1 MTDKTTKSS
10 RTSRLLKA
18 AAVFG
23 GSGAGANAAQ
33 PEAAASDA
41 LSEGLKNLLDTAR
54 NRSRMDPGQLKGFLF
69 ERINVEKFNVD
80 AARKGL
86 DIRARL
92 IADKPGGWNDPV
104 VDIELIQNGE
114 VVQQVQAKASD
125 NATWLAKVA
134 SRLRYKKTTR
144 LVPDDMADAVNEI
157 VAEEYS
163 VTGRLE
169 QSGATSGGTTNAELR
184 QATEHPRLYAFR
196 EEVLQIAREASITGV
211 YAASTGAVLGGAV
224 SAIRNSYS
232 YAQGKIDRAQA
243 AKNVAG
249 DTLDS
254 GVRSGGAAVLGTL
267 IRHGAAKAG
276 FQTLSK
282 ANVAA
287 AVASGLME
295 SGGIVREYYKGD
307 ITAETTAERLGQTGC
322 TTIAGIYAG
331 AATGA
336 AFGPVGAAV
345 GSVAGFLVA
354 AMVYQSCMDA
364 FKSARLSGKEA
375 ERVAALSYEAVQVME
390 RQRKAID
397 HELAG
402 LSNDQRAKVDGYFA
416 AAELALLTDQS
427 DGDDQ
432 TYRV

>member
-1 MTDKTTKSS
+1 MTDKTRKSS
-10 RTSRLLKA
+10 KTSRLFKA
-18 AAVFG
+18 VAEFG
-23 GSGAGANAAQ
+23 GIAAGANAAQ
-33 PEAAASDA
+33 AEAAASDA
-41 LSEGLKNLLDTAR
+41 LSEGLTKLLDTAT
-54 NRSRMDPGQLKGFLF
+54 NLSGMDPGQLKGFLF
-69 ERINVEKFNVD
+69 ERISVAKFNVD

-92 IADKPGGWNDPV
+92 TADKPSGWNDPV

-114 VVQQVQAKASD
+114 IVQQVQAKASD
-125 NATWLAKVA
+125 NTTWLAKVV
-134 SRLRYKKTTR
+134 SKLRYKKTTR

-157 VAEEYS
+157 VAEEHS

-169 QSGATSGGTTNAELR
+169 QSGATSGGTTTAELR

-196 EEVLQIAREASITGV
+196 QELLQIAREASMTGI

-224 SAIRNSYS
+224 SAIRNTYS
-232 YAQGKIDRAQA
+232 CAQGKIDRTQA

-254 GVRSGGAAVLGTL
+254 GMRSGVAAVLGTL
-267 IRHGAAKAG
+267 IRHGALKVGSQA
-276 FQTLSK
+276 LSK
-282 ANVAA
+282 ANVAN
-287 AVASGLME
+287 AVALGLME
-295 SGGIVREYYKGD
+295 AGGTVREYCKGD
-307 ITAETTAERLGQTGC
+307 ITREAAAERLGQTGC
-322 TTIAGIYAG
+322 TTMSGIYVG

-336 AFGPVGAAV
+336 ALGPVGAAV

-390 RQRKAID
+390 RQRQAID

-402 LSNDQRAKVDGYFA
+402 LSNVQRAEVDGYFA

-427 DGDDQ
+427 NGDDQ
-432 TYRV
+432 TYRG